1 LTRCDTEDEWAEL
14 ILIHNAGIRKKK
26 EKKRNAADHREVR
39 ELERKNGK
47 SDIRNE
53 KSR

>member
-1 LTRCDTEDEWAEL
+1 MTRCDTEDGWAEL
-14 ILIHNAGIRKKK
+14 ILIHNARIRKK
-26 EKKRNAADHREVR
+26 EEKRNAADHREVR

-47 SDIRNE
+47 SDIRDE